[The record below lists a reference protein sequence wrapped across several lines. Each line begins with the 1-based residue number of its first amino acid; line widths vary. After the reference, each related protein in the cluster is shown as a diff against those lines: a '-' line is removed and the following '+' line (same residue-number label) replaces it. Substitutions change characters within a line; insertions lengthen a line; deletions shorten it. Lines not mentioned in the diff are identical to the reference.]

1 MTTGRTSLVVTRWD
15 AVVTRWADSVMAEYQ
30 DLGGTSFVVTGA
42 NGGMGAAI
50 CVGLVGAG
58 ASVMAS
64 DLHDAPGVLRRDV
77 AEALTYQRADVSDAE
92 DVRRL
97 IDAATEMS
105 GRVDG
110 AVTAA
115 AIEFETV
122 RRVRSPMQHC
132 GCVPTTRCSRPGSPS
147 PSKAPCCSGE
157 PSGFS

>member
-1 MTTGRTSLVVTRWD
+1 
-15 AVVTRWADSVMAEYQ
+15 MAEYQ
-30 DLGGTSFVVTGA
+30 DLDGKSFVVTGA

-64 DLHDAPGVLRRDV
+64 DLHDGPGVLRRDV
-77 AEALTYQRADVSDAE
+77 AEAVTYQRADVADAD

-105 GRVDG
+105 GRLDG
-110 AVTAA
+110 AVNAA

-122 RRVRSPMQHC
+122 RLADCDDADFDRMLRVNLLRSPMRHC
-132 GCVPTTRCSRPGSPS
+132 GCVPTTRRSRPGSPS
-147 PSKAPCCSGE
+147 PSRAPCCSGE